1 MQTAI
6 NAILPSVT
14 GFLVPMNRAPI
25 MTNVQ
30 CTLGNTLTENTSAT
44 FRISGATDSEG
55 DAIHY
60 KIINDSNAVISF
72 SKTVSLAIIF
82 FHLISLSN
90 RLIHLSSMVF
100 LN

>member
-25 MTNVQ
+25 ATNVQ

-44 FRISGATDSEG
+44 FSISGATDPEG

-60 KIINDSNAVISF
+60 KIINDSN
-72 SKTVSLAIIF
+72 
-82 FHLISLSN
+82 
-90 RLIHLSSMVF
+90 
-100 LN
+100 